1 LSNPDGVVDLI
12 LRGGIVVAISL
23 FIIQRLMER
32 SSKKKESKDR
42 LARVCNTLL
51 IEANDLDEWY
61 KSEGYKELKK
71 SYYEHRMTTTAPF
84 ENIINT
90 APYEGIVNS
99 GLITYLEEKTQKKL
113 NEYYFYATLHNKRV
127 FDLAQIFNDK
137 ASSPEIINLEEEQKI
152 KSSTA
157 WQLNVAELVNYEMKI
172 EKLIEELK
180 VLLKEIRNPN
190 LSESTSGED

>member
-157 WQLNVAELVNYEMKI
+157 WQLNVAELVNYEMKM

>member
-1 LSNPDGVVDLI
+1 
-12 LRGGIVVAISL
+12 
-23 FIIQRLMER
+23 MER

-157 WQLNVAELVNYEMKI
+157 WQLNVAELVNYEMKM

>member
-1 LSNPDGVVDLI
+1 
-12 LRGGIVVAISL
+12 
-23 FIIQRLMER
+23 MER

-157 WQLNVAELVNYEMKI
+157 WQLNVAELVNYEMKM
-172 EKLIEELK
+172 EKLIELK

>member
-1 LSNPDGVVDLI
+1 MTWTN
-12 LRGGIVVAISL
+12 GIKVKDTKN
-23 FIIQRLMER
+23 
-32 SSKKKESKDR
+32 SKK
-42 LARVCNTLL
+42 VITNT
-51 IEANDLDEWY
+51 EW
-61 KSEGYKELKK
+61 LP
-71 SYYEHRMTTTAPF
+71 APF

-157 WQLNVAELVNYEMKI
+157 WQLNVAELVNYEMKM
-172 EKLIEELK
+172 EKLIELK

>member
-1 LSNPDGVVDLI
+1 VDLI

-71 SYYEHRMTTTAPF
+71 SYYEHRMTT
-84 ENIINT
+84 
-90 APYEGIVNS
+90 
-99 GLITYLEEKTQKKL
+99 
-113 NEYYFYATLHNKRV
+113 
-127 FDLAQIFNDK
+127 
-137 ASSPEIINLEEEQKI
+137 SSF
-152 KSSTA
+152 
-157 WQLNVAELVNYEMKI
+157 
-172 EKLIEELK
+172 
-180 VLLKEIRNPN
+180 
-190 LSESTSGED
+190 